1 MDGACNSARI
11 FLDCAKSQAKSQ
23 AKYFAFSSLIPQQMC
38 NFAPILSIIVI
49 E

>member
-1 MDGACNSARI
+1 MVYAYESARI
-11 FLDCAKSQAKSQ
+11 FLGLCKILECKIYST
-23 AKYFAFSSLIPQQMC
+23 YFSLIPQQMC